1 MLMSKTILI
10 ADDGV
15 EMRKLTRKVI
25 ETISASLVCIEAVD
39 GLEAVEKTRELAPDL
54 LILDLSMPR
63 LNGLDA
69 ARALRSAGSRVPI
82 ILFTLHSDSI
92 SLLQASAAG
101 IDAIVAKVG
110 DLEGLV
116 SQVERLLAP
125 A

>member
-1 MLMSKTILI
+1 MSKTILI

-69 ARALRSAGSRVPI
+69 ARALRGSGSRVPI
-82 ILFTLHSDSI
+82 ILFTLHADSI
-92 SLLQASAAG
+92 SLLHASAAG

>member
-1 MLMSKTILI
+1 MSKTILI
-10 ADDGV
+10 ADDGA

-54 LILDLSMPR
+54 VILDLSMPR
-63 LNGLDA
+63 LNGLDT
-69 ARALRSAGSRVPI
+69 ARALRSAGNRVPI
-82 ILFTLHSDSI
+82 ILFTLHADSI

>member
-1 MLMSKTILI
+1 MLKTILI
-10 ADDGV
+10 ADDGI
-15 EMRKLTRKVI
+15 EMRKLTRKLI
-25 ETISASLVCIEAVD
+25 ETISASLVCIEAAD
-39 GLEAVEKTRELAPDL
+39 GLEAVKKTRELAPDL
-54 LILDLSMPR
+54 VILDLSMPR

-69 ARALRSAGSRVPI
+69 ARALRSAGCRVPI

-101 IDAIVAKVG
+101 VDAIVAKVG

-116 SQVERLLAP
+116 SQVERLLAH

>member
-1 MLMSKTILI
+1 MSKTILI

-54 LILDLSMPR
+54 VILDLSMPR
-63 LNGLDA
+63 LNGLDT

-82 ILFTLHSDSI
+82 ILFTLHGDSI

>member
-1 MLMSKTILI
+1 MSKTILI